1 MVGRCL
7 ELVAGWQVIYTHL
20 ITFAV
25 SAIMAFW
32 GGVEF
37 NQMRHDA
44 NEKQAI
50 AQAALDKQEL
60 HRFEQA
66 RSSAALAV
74 QVLARKS
81 ETVLRNDA
89 AASKSE
95 LDRLRTQSSSALR
108 TAATSIAACTAISA
122 TYSELLLDSERRYQ
136 ELAVK
141 ADEHVIDL
149 RVQINTP

>member
-1 MVGRCL
+1 M
-7 ELVAGWQVIYTHL
+7 IYTHL
-20 ITFAV
+20 ITFAM

-32 GGVEF
+32 GGIEF

-50 AQAALDKQEL
+50 EQAALDKQEL
-60 HRFEQA
+60 HRMEQA

-81 ETVLRNDA
+81 EAVLRNAA

-95 LDRLRTQSSSALR
+95 LDSLRSQSTSAL
-108 TAATSIAACTAISA
+108 
-122 TYSELLLDSERRYQ
+122 L
-136 ELAVK
+136 
-141 ADEHVIDL
+141 
-149 RVQINTP
+149 

>member
-1 MVGRCL
+1 M
-7 ELVAGWQVIYTHL
+7 IYTHL
-20 ITFAV
+20 LTFAV

-32 GGVEF
+32 GGIEF

-50 AQAALDKQEL
+50 ETAAIEQRKL
-60 HRFEQA
+60 HVLEQA
-66 RSSAALAV
+66 RSSAALDA

-81 ETVLRNDA
+81 EARLRADAATSKSALIGLRDTSSRALQA
-89 AASKSE
+89 AASS
-95 LDRLRTQSSSALR
+95 L
-108 TAATSIAACTAISA
+108 AACTAISA
-122 TYSELLLDSERRYQ
+122 TYDELLNDSEGRYQ

-149 RVQINTP
+149 RVQIETP

>member
-1 MVGRCL
+1 M
-7 ELVAGWQVIYTHL
+7 IYAHL
-20 ITFAV
+20 LTFAV

-32 GGVEF
+32 GGFGF

-50 AQAALDKQEL
+50 ETAAIEQRKL
-60 HRFEQA
+60 HALEQA
-66 RSSAALAV
+66 RSNAVLAA

-81 ETVLRNDA
+81 EARLRADAATSKSALVGLRDTSSRALQA
-89 AASKSE
+89 AASS
-95 LDRLRTQSSSALR
+95 L
-108 TAATSIAACTAISA
+108 AACTAISA
-122 TYSELLLDSERRYQ
+122 TYDELLNDSEGRYQ

-149 RVQINTP
+149 RVQIETP

>member
-1 MVGRCL
+1 M
-7 ELVAGWQVIYTHL
+7 IYTHL

-50 AQAALDKQEL
+50 EQAALDKQEL
-60 HRFEQA
+60 HRLEQA
-66 RSSAALAV
+66 RSSAALAT
-74 QVLARKS
+74 QVMARKS
-81 ETVLRNDA
+81 EAVLRSDA

-95 LDRLRTQSSSALR
+95 LDSLRAQSTSTLR
-108 TAATSIAACTAISA
+108 AAAGSLAACVAVSV
-122 TYSELLLDSERRYQ
+122 TYDELLADLSEQYKTCSI
-136 ELAVK
+136 K

-149 RVQINTP
+149 RVQIGTP